1 MLLGARPWVLARPRR
16 SATITTLGGDP
27 RSRASHGNAMW
38 RQQSVFFR
46 QALIVYDVLVSA
58 AAFLATLFLRLR
70 IGEVDVD
77 GNTGWVTNLMA
88 SVPGLDVGPLGDP
101 GVFYQLMVGLLPLWG
116 LSLYWSGTS
125 DFRLSYREVATRY
138 VKAVVL
144 GLVLFMVALF
154 LFRLGPISRSFV
166 AMFALIQLGALMLGH
181 VVAIEAAKSLRR
193 RNDDGHRVV
202 IVGANERGVA
212 FAESLRTQSPV
223 NVKVLGFVSVPGE
236 SGHPK
241 ARPNLGYVGSLAG
254 LLDRQPVDE
263 VVFAVPG
270 KHPEILRDA
279 MGACEVRGV
288 DVLVNLPPTVPHKGT
303 MQIANV
309 SGFDYPLLNLR
320 RTPTSEARLAAKR
333 ILDFTGSFIGLVLT
347 GPIMLAT
354 AIAIRI
360 TDPGPVLFRQ
370 VRAGRNGRK
379 FTMLK
384 FRSMVMDA
392 EKRKAELMH
401 LNEMDGPVFKI
412 QRDPR
417 ITAVGRF
424 IRKTSIDELPQL
436 FNILFGDMSLVG
448 PRPALPSEV
457 DQYEAWQRRRLSVKP
472 GLTGM
477 WQVSGRNQIDFEEWM
492 KLDLQYIDNW
502 SLWLDIKIIL
512 KTIPAVVLR
521 SGAS

>member
-1 MLLGARPWVLARPRR
+1 MP
-16 SATITTLGGDP
+16 
-27 RSRASHGNAMW
+27 
-38 RQQSVFFR
+38 
-46 QALIVYDVLVSA
+46 Y
-58 AAFLATLFLRLR
+58 
-70 IGEVDVD
+70 
-77 GNTGWVTNLMA
+77 
-88 SVPGLDVGPLGDP
+88 LDVSPLGQVDP
-101 GVFYQLMVGLLPLWG
+101 YYQLLLGLLPLWG
-116 LSLYWSGTS
+116 VAFYWSDTN
-125 DFRLSYREVATRY
+125 DFRRSYRVMAVRY
-138 VKAVVL
+138 ARAVVVGL
-144 GLVLFMVALF
+144 GLLVVAQF
-154 LFRLGPISRSFV
+154 LFRLDFISRSFV
-166 AMFALIQLGALMLGH
+166 AMFAALQLSALMFGRVLAMET
-181 VVAIEAAKSLRR
+181 VKLLRSHS
-193 RNDDGHRVV
+193 DDGHRVV
-202 IVGANERGVA
+202 IVGANDRGVA
-212 FAESLRTQSPV
+212 FARSLREHSPS
-223 NVKVLGFVSVPGE
+223 NIKLLGFVSMPGE
-236 SGHPK
+236 SGHPA
-241 ARPNLGYVGSLAG
+241 ARPNLGYVGSLAA

-279 MGACEVRGV
+279 MASCEVRGV
-288 DVLVNLPPTVPHKGT
+288 DVLVNLPPTVPSKGT

-333 ILDFTGSFIGLVLT
+333 LLDFTGALIGIILS
-347 GPIMLAT
+347 GPIMAAA

-370 VRAGRNGRK
+370 VRAGRNGRT

-392 EKRKAELMH
+392 EKRKAELIH

-412 QRDPR
+412 KRDPR

-436 FNILFGDMSLVG
+436 FNILWGDMSLVG
-448 PRPALPSEV
+448 PRPPLPSEV
-457 DQYEAWQRRRLSVKP
+457 EQYEPWQRRRLSVKP

-477 WQVSGRNQIDFEEWM
+477 WQVSGRNQIDFDEWM
-492 KLDLQYIDNW
+492 RMDLDYIDNW

-512 KTIPAVVLR
+512 KTVPAVVLR